1 MSEIPKPVLPQRQTT
16 RRVSAPGTISV
27 LRRAMIDAPHLGTLA
42 LDALIQYPL
51 AWNLMQINMRVM
63 QIN

>member
-1 MSEIPKPVLPQRQTT
+1 
-16 RRVSAPGTISV
+16 
-27 LRRAMIDAPHLGTLA
+27 MIDAPHLGTLA

-51 AWNLMQINMRVM
+51 AWNLMQINMRVV